1 MTSSMAA
8 AHQLCVSA
16 KLNAPVYSQRPHL
29 QQQQCRIHAC
39 ASGCLLPPQVLQSLA
54 FISFFFLTFFIFEAE
69 VGLSSNAVD
78 FRMSNLVMFF
88 ASDCF
93 FLKQP

>member
-1 MTSSMAA
+1 
-8 AHQLCVSA
+8 
-16 KLNAPVYSQRPHL
+16 
-29 QQQQCRIHAC
+29 
-39 ASGCLLPPQVLQSLA
+39 
-54 FISFFFLTFFIFEAE
+54 